1 MTDPHRVASSSRPA
15 RSASAVGVPARPP
28 LWWTVLS
35 VFAAVLLVG
44 VGALVMAAGE
54 ADDSPGLGGLGLL
67 NALVGLVIGVRA
79 VSAARR
85 RGPRV

>member
-1 MTDPHRVASSSRPA
+1 
-15 RSASAVGVPARPP
+15 
-28 LWWTVLS
+28 
-35 VFAAVLLVG
+35 
-44 VGALVMAAGE
+44 MAAGE